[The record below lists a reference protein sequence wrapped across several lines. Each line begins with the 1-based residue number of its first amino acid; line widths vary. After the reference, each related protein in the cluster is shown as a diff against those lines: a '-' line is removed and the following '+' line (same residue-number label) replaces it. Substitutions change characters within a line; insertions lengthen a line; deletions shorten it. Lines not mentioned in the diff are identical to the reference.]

1 VVGLGAEQGEIR
13 HPIEPAHVAQLGFE
27 EVIEPERA
35 RAQDRHVAGGLLAS
49 PPAY

>member
-13 HPIEPAHVAQLGFE
+13 HPIEPAHVTQLGFE
-27 EVIEPERA
+27 EIIKPERA
-35 RAQDRHVAGGLLAS
+35 CAQDRHVAGDLLAS